1 MKRAVFIVITYVI
14 GALALLAGCSGSS
27 QAAEPG
33 KVGVFYPEENYSYL
47 DHVEKTVSSDDAS
60 EVTDEL
66 IAELSDTP
74 ADAALKRTLGD
85 GAVIKDKKL
94 KDGTLEL
101 DFTASYNG
109 LNKTE
114 EVLIRAAVVETL
126 LQVKG
131 VEKVVFKV
139 EGKPLKDDEGNV
151 VGPMTA
157 DTFINDTGT
166 EINTYDRR
174 TLNLYFA
181 DIDGKGLIRVKKTV
195 VYPSNMSAEK
205 LVVQKLIEGPGQEDE
220 AYPTIAKDAGLLSVS
235 TKNDTC
241 YVNFDLGI
249 REKPYNVSEEV
260 VLYSIVN
267 SLTELPGIK
276 KVQLSVEGVSDG
288 VLFSDLNLNTA
299 FERNPDIV
307 K

>member
-1 MKRAVFIVITYVI
+1 MKRVVLSVITYVI
-14 GALALLAGCSGSS
+14 SAAFILSGCAGSNMAADSGRI
-27 QAAEPG
+27 E
-33 KVGVFYPEENYSYL
+33 VFYPEENYSYI
-47 DHVEKTVSSDDAS
+47 DHVERTVSGDDVG

-66 IAELSDTP
+66 IEALSSQP
-74 ADAALKRTLGD
+74 VKARLKRTLGD

-101 DFTASYNG
+101 DLTASYNG
-109 LNKTE
+109 LGKTE